1 MFPDGAT
8 RGPLGGIWVAVEGR
22 MDEYR
27 HREFREFFAPRLLGL
42 AYLLRGDATEAEDL
56 TQIALARAFV
66 AWRRVRDSDHPDAY
80 VRRILVNANR
90 RRFGRRRVTE
100 DLVATVPETAGPAG
114 GFTAVEDRAGLA
126 AALATLPPG
135 QRAVVVL
142 RYCDDLSE
150 DQVAKVLGRSVGTVK
165 SQASRGLA
173 KLRLHPALH
182 SESVGLPKP
191 PDRGR
196 HHKRVAS
203 ARDVKAQPA
212 NGPCATCATTSAPA
226 WPSATARTT
235 TCTC

>member
-1 MFPDGAT
+1 
-8 RGPLGGIWVAVEGR
+8 
-22 MDEYR
+22 MDEDR
-27 HREFREFFAPRLLGL
+27 HREFREFFAPRLPRLLGL
-42 AYLLRGDATEAEDL
+42 AYLLCGDATEAEDL

-90 RRFGRRRVTE
+90 RRFSRRRVAE
-100 DLVATVPETAGPAG
+100 DLVATVPEAAGHGG

-150 DQVAKVLGRSVGTVK
+150 DQVATVLGRSVGTVK

-182 SESVGLPKP
+182 SEWAESPKP
-191 PDRGR
+191 PDQGR
-196 HHKRVAS
+196 HHQQV
-203 ARDVKAQPA
+203 
-212 NGPCATCATTSAPA
+212 TSAQDTA
-226 WPSATARTT
+226 ASDAAAHGTAAHEIGSMTGGSA
-235 TCTC
+235 